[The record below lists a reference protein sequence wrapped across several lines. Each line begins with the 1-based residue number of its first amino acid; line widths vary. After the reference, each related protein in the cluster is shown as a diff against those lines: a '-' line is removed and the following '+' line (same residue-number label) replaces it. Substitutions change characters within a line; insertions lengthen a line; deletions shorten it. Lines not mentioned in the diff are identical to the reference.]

1 MALMGRLPKD
11 WQLYSAAERKAL
23 QETSH
28 DVGFRT
34 LFKDLLVGIDT
45 IDDNTPID
53 PNAVIKN
60 SKPKQ

>member
-1 MALMGRLPKD
+1 MALIGYLPKD
-11 WQLYSAAERKAL
+11 WQLFSQEERQAL
-23 QETSH
+23 QATSH

-34 LFKDLLVGIDT
+34 SFKDLLVGIDT

-60 SKPKQ
+60 SKPRQ